1 MAAQRKAELRS
12 HDRELMVKGQWTNT
26 KVLKNYLHK
35 NDEMHIKA

>member
-1 MAAQRKAELRS
+1 MAAQRNLRS